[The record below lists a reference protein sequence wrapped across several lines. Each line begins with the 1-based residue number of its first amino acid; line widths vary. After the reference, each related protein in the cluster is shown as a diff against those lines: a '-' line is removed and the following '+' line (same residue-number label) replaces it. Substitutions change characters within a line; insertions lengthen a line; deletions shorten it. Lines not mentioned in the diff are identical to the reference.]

1 MSSMEAAAA
10 TVIARVLLLLKCAA
24 ALSKMEKENLPQ
36 QILAR
41 I

>member
-1 MSSMEAAAA
+1 MEAAAA
-10 TVIARVLLLLKCAA
+10 TVIARVLLLFKCAA
-24 ALSKMEKENLPQ
+24 SLSKMEKENLPQ